1 MLKTKPTFARKNME
15 AAASTTPTQITMM
28 NGIPEIQR
36 QFHVNLYQILHL
48 NREPI
53 YKYTVCPRS
62 SDPFYVVSYYIKQ
75 VITSWTYSIF
85 VFSLSLFFLFLN
97 KIIFSL
103 LLFFFLVIFFKQQNY
118 LCSETIDLTGSEKS
132 IIPRS
137 FASTTAGKPEIL
149 SAENSLRFPEESTNN
164 VVEKSA
170 NFVAESG
177 SSTPLPPN
185 KINTE
190 SIENSINVEGAG
202 IQLLSCCF
210 LSLSHTLSPS
220 FSLSLSHTHTLSIS
234 FYLCLSSLFIYLSI
248 CFFVFLFLF
257 LPVHFCNCLH
267 HLVSSLCIYFSYL
280 SLYLSTQL

>member
-1 MLKTKPTFARKNME
+1 ML
-15 AAASTTPTQITMM
+15 
-28 NGIPEIQR
+28 
-36 QFHVNLYQILHL
+36 V
-48 NREPI
+48 
-53 YKYTVCPRS
+53 
-62 SDPFYVVSYYIKQ
+62 
-75 VITSWTYSIF
+75 
-85 VFSLSLFFLFLN
+85 
-97 KIIFSL
+97 
-103 LLFFFLVIFFKQQNY
+103 LVIFLFFSGYFYSCVSLFPSLLSFSFSFLSLQNY
-118 LCSETIDLTGSEKS
+118 LFSETIDLTGSEKS

-234 FYLCLSSLFIYLSI
+234 FYLCLSSLSIYLSI
-248 CFFVFLFLF
+248 CFFVSLFLF

-267 HLVSSLCIYFSYL
+267 HLVSSLCIYFSYF
-280 SLYLSTQL
+280 SLYLSTYLLFILCRFIFVFHIVIASYLQRLSDLKLLLDTVIE